1 MQTLLLKNVP
11 ADQLADFP
19 VTFND
24 TCEYELARLN
34 SKATFPRLH
43 EDTTLLFKFDYFS
56 LDHVGKSLSVNSN
69 MVVLYPENII
79 RKPLEGGKARLYTL
93 FSLID
98 HFPFSEEGKIFTI
111 SGHSSE
117 LNVHIISNYTSAYR
131 KEKSPWWGWETVG
144 YLDPFEIEVGS
155 KENDNQIVMGIGEKH
170 RGVLKGLEQGA
181 TYVQLIYGHLKRV
194 SNCCCN

>member
-1 MQTLLLKNVP
+1 M
-11 ADQLADFP
+11 
-19 VTFND
+19 
-24 TCEYELARLN
+24 
-34 SKATFPRLH
+34 
-43 EDTTLLFKFDYFS
+43 
-56 LDHVGKSLSVNSN
+56 NSN
-69 MVVLYPENII
+69 LVVLYPENII

-93 FSLID
+93 FSL
-98 HFPFSEEGKIFTI
+98 FEYFLFSEEQKIFTI

-117 LNVHIISNYTSAYR
+117 LNVHIISNYSSTYWR
-131 KEKSPWWGWETVG
+131 NNFPDTFRIWETVG

-181 TYVQLIYGHLKRV
+181 TYVQLIYGNLKKV